1 MLEIRGLT
9 MRYRGGGGVGPLDL
23 VVEAGQ
29 VAGVVGPNGAGKST
43 LFNLLAGVSRPQG
56 GTVRVR
62 TAQGA
67 ATGGRVPAR
76 LLGYLPQDVPDLP
89 RLSALD
95 LCVLD
100 SCMRGLDLDA
110 QDLRAHLQAYGCG
123 ALVRR
128 RLDSLSR
135 GQARRV
141 YLAAAFLGDPP
152 VIVLDEPTN
161 DLDVETLSSL
171 ENALQNFPGCA
182 VVISHDR
189 WFLDRT
195 CTHILAWEGNVAEG
209 QWFWFEGNFGDY
221 EKNKVE
227 RLGAEAAR
235 PSRVTHRKLTR

>member
-67 ATGGRVPAR
+67 ATGGRVPAH

-161 DLDVETLSSL
+161 DLDVETTLALSTWVTQAAGRGS
-171 ENALQNFPGCA
+171 A
-182 VVISHDR
+182 VLVSSHVLG
-189 WFLDRT
+189 FLDRICHHVT
-195 CTHILAWEGNVAEG
+195 LLRDGLA
-209 QWFWFEGNFGDY
+209 
-221 EKNKVE
+221 
-227 RLGAEAAR
+227 AATLR
-235 PSRVTHRKLTR
+235 ADQEDTESVYRRVFALRQLP

>member
-67 ATGGRVPAR
+67 ATGGRVPAH

-95 LCVLD
+95 LCALD

-161 DLDVETLSSL
+161 DLDVETTLALSTWVTQAAGRGS
-171 ENALQNFPGCA
+171 A
-182 VVISHDR
+182 VLVSSHVLGL
-189 WFLDRT
+189 LDRICHHVT
-195 CTHILAWEGNVAEG
+195 LLRDGLA
-209 QWFWFEGNFGDY
+209 
-221 EKNKVE
+221 
-227 RLGAEAAR
+227 AATLR
-235 PSRVTHRKLTR
+235 ADQEDTESVYRRVFALRQLP

>member
-56 GTVRVR
+56 STVRVR

-67 ATGGRVPAR
+67 ATGGRVPAH

-161 DLDVETLSSL
+161 DLDVETTLALSTWVTQAAGRGS
-171 ENALQNFPGCA
+171 A
-182 VVISHDR
+182 VLVSSHVLG
-189 WFLDRT
+189 FLDRICHHVT
-195 CTHILAWEGNVAEG
+195 LLRDGLA
-209 QWFWFEGNFGDY
+209 
-221 EKNKVE
+221 
-227 RLGAEAAR
+227 AATLR
-235 PSRVTHRKLTR
+235 ADQEDTESVYRRVFALRQLP

>member
-67 ATGGRVPAR
+67 ATGGRVPAH

-161 DLDVETLSSL
+161 DLDVETTLALSTWVTQAAGRGS
-171 ENALQNFPGCA
+171 A
-182 VVISHDR
+182 VLVSSHVLG
-189 WFLDRT
+189 FLDRICHHVT
-195 CTHILAWEGNVAEG
+195 LLRDGLA
-209 QWFWFEGNFGDY
+209 
-221 EKNKVE
+221 
-227 RLGAEAAR
+227 AATLR
-235 PSRVTHRKLTR
+235 ADQEDTESVYRRVFAPCQLP

>member
-67 ATGGRVPAR
+67 ATGGRVPAH

-95 LCVLD
+95 LCALD

-161 DLDVETLSSL
+161 DLDVETTLALSTWVTQAAGRGS
-171 ENALQNFPGCA
+171 A
-182 VVISHDR
+182 VLVSSHVLGL
-189 WFLDRT
+189 LDRICHHVT
-195 CTHILAWEGNVAEG
+195 LLRDGLAAATLRASQEDTESVYRRVFALR
-209 QWFWFEGNFGDY
+209 
-221 EKNKVE
+221 
-227 RLGAEAAR
+227 RL
-235 PSRVTHRKLTR
+235 P